1 CDAQSF
7 FVYHRPSSSLTHAS
21 AGQRS
26 TAMLAKEIFHPQP
39 REKHVPN
46 FFNFR
51 VCKISFSIDFVS
63 GSFL

>member
-1 CDAQSF
+1 
-7 FVYHRPSSSLTHAS
+7 
-21 AGQRS
+21 
-26 TAMLAKEIFHPQP
+26 MLAKEIFHPQP

-46 FFNFR
+46 FFSFR